1 MNHNVGFTSLFY
13 QWDDALSHLDGRK
26 IEGRIKAKIT
36 SMVQRHRKQ
45 IWTHTHG

>member
-1 MNHNVGFTSLFY
+1 MNHNAVFTFNFHH
-13 QWDDALSHLDGRK
+13 WDVLSHPSGDK
-26 IEGRIKAKIT
+26 FEGRIKTKIT